1 MLCISQYV
9 CKKDK
14 DHILPAHRGCL
25 WLPALLHQSLY
36 PAGIGDGPADLAIC
50 RGQQN
55 DRDMPGHS
63 ADAQPFAYQ
72 KHQYFTVRTGH
83 LLEELRVAWI
93 CETSLLHGVLVDGC
107 GNKHVHFATREVLGS
122 SLQTLYGEAGQRS

>member
-36 PAGIGDGPADLAIC
+36 SACIGDGPADLAIC

-55 DRDMPGHS
+55 DRKQNPAGN
-63 ADAQPFAYQ
+63 
-72 KHQYFTVRTGH
+72 
-83 LLEELRVAWI
+83 I
-93 CETSLLHGVLVDGC
+93 C
-107 GNKHVHFATREVLGS
+107 GNDFC
-122 SLQTLYGEAGQRS
+122 GQYRGYFFPAAIPHLF